1 MRAKA
6 LLMVEKEDVLK
17 WPKHTRFTPAKKYS
31 NKYCRFHKE
40 KGHGTEDCYQL
51 KNEIERLV
59 RQGYFRNQVTRNH
72 SRGDRC
78 TRSRCPKR
86 GPGGEV
92 RRDLQVKGI
101 IHTNSRRLRRWV
113 FEEIEEKVE
122 RKRCSLEN
130 RQILNVA
137 PEPKITFGALD
148 ARERIGEDNDP
159 MVIKMDIANFTI
171 HKVLVNNG
179 SSADIILMEVLV
191 KIGIDNTSLAPIKAP
206 LVGFGGSEVESL
218 GTIELPVSIGEE
230 PRRKKL
236 MVKFLV
242 VDTSFAY
249 NVILGRPGLNS
260 FRAIVSTYHLKMKF
274 PTPNGVGEVMCN

>member
-31 NKYCRFHKE
+31 NKYCHFHKE

-59 RQGYFRNQVTRNH
+59 RQGYFRNQVTRKH
-72 SRGDRC
+72 SRGDRR

-191 KIGIDNTSLAPIKAP
+191 KIGIDNASLAPIKAP
-206 LVGFGGSEVESL
+206 LVGFGGAKSNLWGRSNFQSL
-218 GTIELPVSIGEE
+218 
-230 PRRKKL
+230 
-236 MVKFLV
+236 
-242 VDTSFAY
+242 
-249 NVILGRPGLNS
+249 
-260 FRAIVSTYHLKMKF
+260 
-274 PTPNGVGEVMCN
+274 